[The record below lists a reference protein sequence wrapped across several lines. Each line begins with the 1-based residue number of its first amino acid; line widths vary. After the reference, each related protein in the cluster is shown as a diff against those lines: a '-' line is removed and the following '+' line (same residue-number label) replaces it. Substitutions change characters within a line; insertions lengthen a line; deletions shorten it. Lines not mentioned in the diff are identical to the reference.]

1 MRSDLRSGGG
11 EEDPHPE
18 LNSSSLIF
26 TNSSVFCLVFS
37 ASLVSVRD
45 TSQLPSFTLRS
56 RHEPTLL
63 RPTSLDCTAS
73 VTAVHVKFKKGEPTV
88 QQQTGGSQKIF
99 KSEWGAGIVDV
110 EAEGKVSRMSSL
122 EENIKRIILKTLPSL
137 SVETQLQ
144 VVSTLQTSGV
154 DSVADLKYVQQE
166 DIKGLL
172 PVIQQRKLL
181 EAFRL
186 ETEIIN

>member
-1 MRSDLRSGGG
+1 MQPAKFVDR
-11 EEDPHPE
+11 
-18 LNSSSLIF
+18 
-26 TNSSVFCLVFS
+26 VFL
-37 ASLVSVRD
+37 
-45 TSQLPSFTLRS
+45 
-56 RHEPTLL
+56 
-63 RPTSLDCTAS
+63 
-73 VTAVHVKFKKGEPTV
+73 EPTV

-110 EAEGKVSRMSSL
+110 QADGKVRRISSL
-122 EENIKRIILKTLPSL
+122 EENIKRIIIKTLPSL

-144 VVSTLQTSGV
+144 NISTLQTSGV

-181 EAFRL
+181 ESFRL
-186 ETEIIN
+186 GESLCNLHMSER